1 MWLACSSEIAFLP
14 ALMEGIATNFAEV
27 RQRMEAACRRVG
39 REPSDVELVAVSKT
53 FPVSDIAEAVKAG
66 QLVFGESRL
75 QEAEPKIDALPAS
88 LCWHFIGSVQR
99 NKVRKI
105 LQKFAVIHAIDSLR
119 LAEYVNGI
127 ACELGNAAEVFLQ
140 VNVGGEASK
149 GGFEAAVLRQ
159 EIGKLCALEHLRIL
173 GLMCIPPAGPD
184 AESARRWFVSLRE
197 LRDELQTIS
206 GRQFS
211 KLSMGMSGDYE
222 VAIEEGATHVRVGS
236 LIFGHRSRRVEGEL
250 G

>member
-1 MWLACSSEIAFLP
+1 
-14 ALMEGIATNFAEV
+14 MEGIATNLAEV
-27 RQRMEAACRRVG
+27 RRRMEAACSRAG
-39 REPSDVELVAVSKT
+39 REPGDVELVAVSKT

-66 QLVFGESRL
+66 QQVFGESRL

-88 LCWHFIGSVQR
+88 LTWHFIGGVQR

-105 LQKFAVIHAIDSLR
+105 LQKFGVIHAIDSLR

-127 ACELGNAAEVFLQ
+127 ASELGHAAEIFLQ

-149 GGFEAAVLRQ
+149 GGFEPQVLRE

-184 AESARRWFVSLRE
+184 AESARRWFVALRE
-197 LRDELQTIS
+197 LRDEIETIA
-206 GRQFS
+206 GRQFPQ
-211 KLSMGMSGDYE
+211 LSMGMSGDYE

>member
-1 MWLACSSEIAFLP
+1 M
-14 ALMEGIATNFAEV
+14 TNFAEV

-39 REPSDVELVAVSKT
+39 REPSNVELVAVSKT

-105 LQKFAVIHAIDSLR
+105 LQKFAVIHAIYSLR